1 VLHPLVM
8 RFFFLAFQR
17 PEPLPR
23 AAWDVL
29 VMAVAVVASFLL
41 GRVLGRIPGLFG
53 LPPLPASLAPARA
66 SVRETV

>member
-1 VLHPLVM
+1 
-8 RFFFLAFQR
+8 
-17 PEPLPR
+17 
-23 AAWDVL
+23 VL